1 MSDTPGWQQSASK
14 RRQVALIVGVATP
27 LVATLGRT
35 WRFTSE
41 GAEAYEQVLAAGE
54 RPIMAFWHGRIL
66 PGIAFWRDRGI
77 VVMTSEN
84 FDGEWISRVIERFG
98 FSVVRGS
105 SSRGGAKA
113 LVQMKRLMQQGNPTA
128 FTIDGPR
135 GPAER
140 AQPGAVWL
148 AKATGQPILPF
159 HMESTSAA
167 RRRRGR
173 ASVSRRRRRRRCG
186 AGTAPAR
193 PRGRTA
199 AVEAAVGRAPGAVTA
214 VTSLQH
220 APQVVQ
226 TRSRRRPSGHVPAC

>member
-159 HMESTSAA
+159 HMESTSAWHAKSWDRTQVPKPFA
-167 RRRRGR
+167 R
-173 ASVSRRRRRRRCG
+173 V
-186 AGTAPAR
+186 
-193 PRGRTA
+193 
-199 AVEAAVGRAPGAVTA
+199 AVAVGPPFRVAADA
-214 VTSLQH
+214 DDAALEQRRLDLEAELQRLKL
-220 APQVVQ
+220 
-226 TRSRRRPSGHVPAC
+226 RSAALLER